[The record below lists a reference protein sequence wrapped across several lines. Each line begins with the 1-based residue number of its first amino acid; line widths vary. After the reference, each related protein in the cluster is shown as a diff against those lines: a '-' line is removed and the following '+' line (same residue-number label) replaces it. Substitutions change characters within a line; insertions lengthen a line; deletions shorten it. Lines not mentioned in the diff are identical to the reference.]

1 MYSTVKKLSIFLF
14 IIAIIN
20 IVFTCLCLMEL
31 AHKDFA
37 EQFIKTCY
45 YVTGSASLIP
55 YEGSFVNGV
64 LNTEKYKYTG
74 TPTGTLTLT
83 TGEKMVPYNNKL
95 VVAHADGC
103 PLCGEDIVLD
113 SMPMALT
120 TPWIITKVV
129 LPKPLK

>member
-45 YVTGSASLIP
+45 YVTGSASLIMLTVALRSLCSDLEID
-55 YEGSFVNGV
+55 YEMKVRQLREQNKKIA
-64 LNTEKYKYTG
+64 LLEEKI
-74 TPTGTLTLT
+74 
-83 TGEKMVPYNNKL
+83 EKLQK
-95 VVAHADGC
+95 
-103 PLCGEDIVLD
+103 
-113 SMPMALT
+113 
-120 TPWIITKVV
+120 
-129 LPKPLK
+129 